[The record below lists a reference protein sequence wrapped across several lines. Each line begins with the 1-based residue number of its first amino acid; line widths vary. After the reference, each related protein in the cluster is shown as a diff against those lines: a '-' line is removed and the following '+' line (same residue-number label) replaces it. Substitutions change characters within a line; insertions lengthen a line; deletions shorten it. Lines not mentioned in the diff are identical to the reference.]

1 MQEPVFLGRDR
12 AHLLA
17 HWLATRLALT
27 LLLSTAI
34 TMPQVHSFISQTRP
48 LSRYKVLLVD
58 DDAAVLRG
66 LAAALEFDLD
76 VVTCVSGERALSLL
90 EEQEFH
96 AVCCDYSMPG
106 MNGLELFDHVAKSKL
121 PVACLLLTGSMSF
134 IDRGGSADE
143 YVLLKPVDPARLSAL
158 LRQLARTVEMKRNA
172 ARPNHAPR
180 P

>member
-1 MQEPVFLGRDR
+1 MVRSF
-12 AHLLA
+12 A
-17 HWLATRLALT
+17 AL
-27 LLLSTAI
+27 SN
-34 TMPQVHSFISQTRP
+34 P

-58 DDAAVLRG
+58 DDVTVLRS

-76 VVTCVSGERALSLL
+76 VVTCVSAEKALALL
-90 EEQEFH
+90 QEQEFH

-106 MNGLELFDHVAKSKL
+106 MNGLELFDQVAKLKR
-121 PVACLLLTGSMSF
+121 PIACLLLTGSMSF

-172 ARPNHAPR
+172 TRPNLAPR

>member
-1 MQEPVFLGRDR
+1 
-12 AHLLA
+12 
-17 HWLATRLALT
+17 
-27 LLLSTAI
+27 
-34 TMPQVHSFISQTRP
+34 MPQVRSIAAHAKP
-48 LSRYKVLLVD
+48 VSRYKVLLVD

-76 VVTCVSGERALSLL
+76 IVTCMSGERALALL

-106 MNGLELFDHVAKSKL
+106 MNGLELFDRVAKSKR
-121 PVACLLLTGSMSF
+121 PIACLLLTGSMSF

-158 LRQLARTVEMKRNA
+158 LRQLARTVEMKRSV
-172 ARPNHAPR
+172 ARSNLAPR
-180 P
+180 L

>member
-1 MQEPVFLGRDR
+1 MP
-12 AHLLA
+12 LLRTFA
-17 HWLATRLALT
+17 
-27 LLLSTAI
+27 
-34 TMPQVHSFISQTRP
+34 SQGKSA
-48 LSRYKVLLVD
+48 SRYKVLLVD

-76 VVTCVSGERALSLL
+76 VVTCMSAERALIMLQ
-90 EEQEFH
+90 EQEFH
-96 AVCCDYSMPG
+96 ALCCDYSMPG
-106 MNGLELFDHVAKSKL
+106 MNGLELFDRVAKAKL

-134 IDRGGSADE
+134 IHRGGSADE

-172 ARPNHAPR
+172 TRVDLAPR